1 MVRREEPEA
10 GLLILEFIGL
20 KLDNWDYKKVRL
32 RWEESQKQNTIRLFV
47 LGWRQM
53 DREEIR
59 ESYSSNWK
67 EKLFEVRSNKNIS

>member
-32 RWEESQKQNTIRLFV
+32 RWEESQKQDTIRLFV

-67 EKLFEVRSNKNIS
+67 EK